1 MSRFFLL
8 LFVATLGLAGPAS
21 AQESVYLVE
30 NVIIDANGKS
40 PAEARTTGIAK
51 ARREAFSILA
61 TRLNLDSTLAEKT
74 NNDDISDMVKSEQ
87 INDEKIAG
95 NRYSAVLS
103 IEFAA
108 DFVEHFLKQQNAK
121 ETTTPKVE
129 NILIIPGKMEGGR
142 LILWEEDNNWKKALE
157 NAASE
162 ANKNFMVP
170 ESDNENISTINS
182 ANIAQLN
189 ANSLSAM
196 MDRYSSKIAFIAIFN
211 YDNIENKAI
220 IDVDEIRDGQKT
232 KSKLNFVNVNNLS
245 SEDLM
250 FKVAQKTIDHFSKL
264 QNTSYSKVS
273 NLVNIEIIS
282 DRLSNWIVIK
292 NKIEDSNLVNQLN
305 IESISQD
312 RIKISLNYI
321 RPEINII
328 EAFDKMGIPL
338 RQTGRNSYVI
348 FLK

>member
-8 LFVATLGLAGPAS
+8 LFVAAIGLTSTAS

-30 NVIIDANGKS
+30 NVIVDFKGKS
-40 PAEARTTGIAK
+40 PTEARAAGVAG
-51 ARREAFSILA
+51 ARREAFAILA
-61 TRLNLDSTLAEKT
+61 ARLNLDATITA
-74 NNDDISDMVKSEQ
+74 NVNDDGIADMVKSEQ
-87 INDEKIAG
+87 INDEKLAG
-95 NRYSAVLS
+95 NRYSAVLT

-108 DFVEHFLKQQNAK
+108 DFVEHFLKQQNTK
-121 ETTTPKVE
+121 ETATAKVE
-129 NILIIPGKMEGGR
+129 GILIIPGKIEGNR
-142 LILWEEDNNWKKALE
+142 LILWEEDNGWKKALE
-157 NAASE
+157 NAASY
-162 ANKNFMVP
+162 ANKNFVIP
-170 ESDNENISTINS
+170 ESDSENVSTITS

-189 ANSLSAM
+189 ANSLGTM
-196 MDRYSSKIAFIAIFN
+196 MDRYSSKIAFIAIFS
-211 YDNIENKAI
+211 YDAIENKAI

-232 KSKLNFVNVNNLS
+232 KSKLNFINVNNLS
-245 SEDLM
+245 SDDLM

-282 DRLSNWIVIK
+282 DRLSNWIAIK

-338 RQTGRNSYVI
+338 RQTGRNSYLI